1 MTILPCKNCAYLLL
15 RCMSMI
21 VENAGE
27 PAMNGVKETEDGVVI
42 ISEDDKTSAKYS
54 QHKKGF
60 HTDNRMQG
68 RQ

>member
-1 MTILPCKNCAYLLL
+1 
-15 RCMSMI
+15 MI